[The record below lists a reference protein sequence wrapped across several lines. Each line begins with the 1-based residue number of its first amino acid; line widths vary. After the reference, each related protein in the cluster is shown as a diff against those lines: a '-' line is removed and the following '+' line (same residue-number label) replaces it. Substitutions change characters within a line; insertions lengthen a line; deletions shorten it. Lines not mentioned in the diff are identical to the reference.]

1 MVDGDWEGLVR
12 DGMAPAHRSGE
23 ELSYWVRSHPARL
36 APLAPEAWELS
47 DHGQVEPE
55 LDTWWVVLPLWTV
68 NEGRSDLS
76 LEATVREQSA
86 RVTVQIDG
94 VHVL

>member
-1 MVDGDWEGLVR
+1 MADGDWEGFVR

-23 ELSYWVRSHPARL
+23 ELSYWVRSYPARL
-36 APLAPEAWELS
+36 APLPPEAWELS
-47 DHGQVEPE
+47 DHGQVETE

-68 NEGRSDLS
+68 NERRSDLS